1 MVTLL
6 EVRGFKSYCST
17 VRATRR
23 VHSEGCLGFKMC
35 VVKVIAFRNVIREE
49 IHELFGRA
57 DKTHRG

>member
-6 EVRGFKSYCST
+6 EVRGFKSYCI

-35 VVKVIAFRNVIREE
+35 VVKVIAFRNVIGEE
-49 IHELFGRA
+49 IHELFGRP